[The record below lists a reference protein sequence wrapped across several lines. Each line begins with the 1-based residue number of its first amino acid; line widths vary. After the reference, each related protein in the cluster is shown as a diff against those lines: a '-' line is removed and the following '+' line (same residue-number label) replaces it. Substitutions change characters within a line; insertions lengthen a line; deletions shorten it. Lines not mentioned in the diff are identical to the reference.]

1 MGRGKNP
8 RLPHFNISFTP
19 DSQTRGNQN
28 PGIPPRH
35 SGVFHKFP
43 TPYYGYYNKFNI
55 QKAVL
60 QPFHTEDFLNTRI
73 QNKERR

>member
-1 MGRGKNP
+1 MGSGKNP

-19 DSQTRGNQN
+19 DSQTRGNRN

-55 QKAVL
+55 
-60 QPFHTEDFLNTRI
+60 D
-73 QNKERR
+73 